1 MSNAVAKNAQSSVPA
16 VAPAREPNPDVLH
29 SDVLIPMVL
38 LMQGLSDLVAEGK
51 AVMGDMVRSTTG
63 EKIGSHKDPIEFVPL
78 AIKNFWAVMEKVGQK
93 HEFRKMVPRRAIV
106 TTDDAKAEQSRLDCD
121 REDENLPWEFQYRG
135 TQWKRVKLLNV
146 FALLPKDIKA
156 FEAEVKKAKE
166 TGEMPDL
173 DKTLMPVVIP
183 FRSISFPA
191 GRKVVTHFTKAD
203 AMAHLGAK
211 PHGFALTLSAY
222 QDKNDKG
229 TFYVY
234 DVGNTRKLSKD
245 ELKFTEQ
252 WVNILGKGQAKI
264 HEAVE
269 GVPSEGGQF

>member
-1 MSNAVAKNAQSSVPA
+1 MSNALAKKQEAHLPMPQ
-16 VAPAREPNPDVLH
+16 APAPQSDVLK

-38 LMQGLSDLVAEGK
+38 LMQGLSELVAEGK
-51 AVMGDMVRSTTG
+51 AVMGDFVRSTNG
-63 EKIGSHKDPIEFVPL
+63 EKIGSHKDPIEFIPL
-78 AIKNFWAVMEKVGQK
+78 ATKNFWAIMEKVGQK
-93 HEFRKMVPRRAIV
+93 FEFRKMIPRRAVV
-106 TTDDAKAEQSRLDCD
+106 TTDDARAEVAKIETDK
-121 REDENLPWEFQYRG
+121 EDENLPWEFQFRG

-156 FEAEVKKAKE
+156 FEIEVKKAKE

-183 FRSISFPA
+183 FRNTSFNA
-191 GRKVVTHFTKAD
+191 GRKVATHFTKAA

-211 PHGFALTLSAY
+211 PHGFALQLSAY

-234 DVGNTRKLSKD
+234 DVGNTRRLAKD
-245 ELKFTEQ
+245 ELAYAEQ
-252 WVNILGKGQAKI
+252 WLTVLGQGQAKI
-264 HEAVE
+264 HEADE
-269 GVPSEGGQF
+269 GSPSEGGQF